1 MTATN
6 MMLDIAPGKHIA
18 PSKKLFLALCAV
30 SFLFAGCNSKK
41 EEAPVV
47 AAAVDPN
54 IVEITEQLAQQ
65 IKLHTVGNIEMR
77 GTLRVPGTIQV
88 DEQRMARI
96 GASVTG
102 RIRDIEATLGQ
113 NVKNGE
119 VLATL
124 NSTELAQNQLVY
136 IKAAQ
141 QIGLQTKAVERARL
155 LQEADVIGAAELQRR
170 ESELSA
176 AQAELNAARDQLL
189 VLGMNESAI
198 DKLSKSAQIR
208 SYSNVI
214 SRINGTVISRKVNLG
229 QVVQPAE
236 ELFIIADLSH
246 VWVVAEVPEQQIDLI
261 KVGEEVVVE
270 IPALANKQ
278 YKAKLI
284 YEGDVV
290 NPETR
295 TVTVRSDLNNAN
307 REIKPD
313 MLVSMLIQSQPEAKL
328 ALPLQSIV
336 RENDGTYVYVQLA
349 PNKFRLREVEL
360 GQEHEG
366 MVTILNGVSD
376 GEIVV
381 ADGAF
386 HVNNERKRKE
396 LE

>member
-1 MTATN
+1 MTVTN
-6 MMLDIAPGKHIA
+6 MMLNIA
-18 PSKKLFLALCAV
+18 PSKKLFLALCAA
-30 SFLFAGCNSKK
+30 SFLFAGCDSKK
-41 EEAPVV
+41 EEAPQV
-47 AAAVDPN
+47 AVAVDPN
-54 IVEITEQLAQQ
+54 IVEITEQLAKQ
-65 IKLHTVGNIEMR
+65 IKLHTAGNIEMR

-246 VWVVAEVPEQQIDLI
+246 VWVVAEVPEQQIELI

-295 TVTVRSDLNNAN
+295 TVTVRSDLANAD

-313 MLVSMLIQSQPEAKL
+313 MLVSMLIQSKPEAKL

-336 RENDGTYVYVQLA
+336 RENDTTYVYVQLA

-366 MVTILNGVSD
+366 MVTILNGVSES
-376 GEIVV
+376 EIVV